1 MNPSSIQEN
10 RLYSDLAWLWPLVS
24 DREEYAE
31 ESDCWRLL
39 LHEHLG
45 GGRRHHLLELGVG
58 GGHNLSF
65 LTGEFDATAVDLSA
79 AMLAHSQQLNPRVE
93 HIVGD
98 MRTVR
103 LQRKFA
109 AVLIHDA
116 IGYMLTEDD
125 LRATFATAAAHLGP
139 GGLLL
144 LSPDYFRDA
153 FVSPLVYHVT
163 RKNADCE
170 LSHVEYVYDP
180 DPSDT
185 TIEVIMTY
193 FIRKGGLL
201 EIEFDRHTLGLFP
214 RADWLRLL
222 AEAGF
227 HAREQTFQL
236 RTSNQTYTILVGTL
250 LPNR

>member
-1 MNPSSIQEN
+1 MHPSTIPIN

-24 DREEYAE
+24 EREEYAE
-31 ESDCWRLL
+31 ESDCWRSLL
-39 LHEHLG
+39 RQHLG
-45 GGRRHHLLELGVG
+45 SGRHHLLELGVG

-79 AMLAHSQQLNPRVE
+79 AMLAHSQQLNPGVE

-116 IGYMLTEDD
+116 IGYMHTEDD
-125 LRATFATAAAHLGP
+125 LLATFATAAAHLEP

-144 LSPDYFRDA
+144 MSPDYFRDT
-153 FVSPLVYHVT
+153 FVSPQVYHVT
-163 RKNADCE
+163 RRNADCE
-170 LSHVEYVYDP
+170 LTYVEYVYDP
-180 DPSDT
+180 DPADT
-185 TIEVIMTY
+185 SVDIIMTF
-193 FIRKGGLL
+193 FIRRAGSLD
-201 EIEFDRHTLGLFP
+201 IEHDRHVLSLFSG
-214 RADWLRLL
+214 ADWLRLL
-222 AEAGF
+222 TKSGF
-227 HAREQTFQL
+227 HAREQTFPL
-236 RTSNQTYTILVGTL
+236 PASGQTYAILVGTL